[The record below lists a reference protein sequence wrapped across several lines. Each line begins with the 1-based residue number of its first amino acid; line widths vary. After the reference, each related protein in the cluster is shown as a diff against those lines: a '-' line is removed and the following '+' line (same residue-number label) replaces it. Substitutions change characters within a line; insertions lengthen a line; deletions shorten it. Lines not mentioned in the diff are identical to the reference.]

1 MPDND
6 NSNVVT
12 LDVQT
17 TLPIPPDKI
26 LKAAIG
32 QMESAVII
40 GWDKE
45 GKFYFAAS
53 DAQAKDTLWLVKM
66 AEDFLV
72 ENYMRPK
79 DA

>member
-12 LDVQT
+12 LNVVT
-17 TLPIPPDKI
+17 SLPIPPDKV
-26 LKAAIG
+26 LQAAIG
-32 QMESAVII
+32 QMDSTVII

-53 DAQAKDTLWLVKM
+53 DGNVKDTLWLVKM
-66 AEDFLV
+66 AEDFIA
-72 ENYMRPK
+72 EQYMRPT